1 MMTSGWARRRVS
13 AVVAVRNDNYGGNLK
28 QRAELTLRAQAYV
41 FDEVVMVDF
50 NSAALTNRSTTVVKS
65 PLIDTLELEVA
76 TRANIVSVIINASA
90 CAVLMGR
97 PCGQNFYETAARN
110 VGVRA
115 ATGDFVVST
124 NIDDLPPHRELLQG
138 LMARMGPNDALL
150 LPRLEISLQHG
161 AALFR
166 REGGGGVDEALR
178 MLQVRPADYH
188 AAARSGCGSGGT
200 SAWGFERPGWRTC
213 MSLTH
218 LRGLFTERTNRS
230 RAFQAVLLRKK
241 SPAHFLGSQMVLVGC
256 PGDFQMASRLLW
268 SRTSFDARL
277 VHRGYADHTLIA
289 HWLNANA
296 TICAPSGAHVLHL
309 VHSYNHGV
317 RTNAPPQWQLDSQQ
331 QFLVPGRG
339 AQASPRSTPVLAYT
353 PAIQS
358 RSTQQTISPA
368 RLQMF

>member
-1 MMTSGWARRRVS
+1 MRGGCTTTVNRVRGQQTHIHSKLGGARCIKVRDVASESCDDFRLASPSRERCRDAMTTT
-13 AVVAVRNDNYGGNLK
+13 VRGNLK

-41 FDEVVMVDF
+41 FDEVVVVDF
-50 NSAALTNRSTTVVKS
+50 NSAALTNRSTAVVKS

-76 TRANIVSVIINASA
+76 TRAKIVSVIINASA

-97 PCGQNFYETAARN
+97 PCGQQFYETAARN

-138 LMARMGPNDALL
+138 LIARMGPNDALL
-150 LPRLEISLQHG
+150 LPRLEISLEHG

-230 RAFQAVLLRKK
+230 RAFQAVLHRKK

-256 PGDFQMASRLLW
+256 PGWR
-268 SRTSFDARL
+268 
-277 VHRGYADHTLIA
+277 RG
-289 HWLNANA
+289 
-296 TICAPSGAHVLHL
+296 CCGRAPV
-309 VHSYNHGV
+309 
-317 RTNAPPQWQLDSQQ
+317 
-331 QFLVPGRG
+331 
-339 AQASPRSTPVLAYT
+339 STPD
-353 PAIQS
+353 
-358 RSTQQTISPA
+358 
-368 RLQMF
+368 

>member
-1 MMTSGWARRRVS
+1 MTSDWARRRVS
-13 AVVAVRNDNYGGNLK
+13 AVVSVRNDNYGGNLK

-41 FDEVVMVDF
+41 FDEVVVVDF
-50 NSAALTNRSTTVVKS
+50 NSAALTNRSTAVVKS

-138 LMARMGPNDALL
+138 LMARMSPNDALL

-218 LRGLFTERTNRS
+218 LRGLFTESGSYEPLSGVSGGSAPKEESSALFGLADGTRWLPRRLS
-230 RAFQAVLLRKK
+230 DGVAVIVVAHQLRR
-241 SPAHFLGSQMVLVGC
+241 Q
-256 PGDFQMASRLLW
+256 
-268 SRTSFDARL
+268 
-277 VHRGYADHTLIA
+277 
-289 HWLNANA
+289 
-296 TICAPSGAHVLHL
+296 
-309 VHSYNHGV
+309 
-317 RTNAPPQWQLDSQQ
+317 
-331 QFLVPGRG
+331 
-339 AQASPRSTPVLAYT
+339 
-353 PAIQS
+353 
-358 RSTQQTISPA
+358 ISPP
-368 RLQMF
+368 RLRRPYTDSTLA